1 MRWTNRG
8 SLFGRG
14 RATRSGDVSLGEE
27 SHCQLVDTLTDLTCE
42 VCGESFQLDANE
54 HGWPTLPDARDFL
67 ADHARCL
74 AVIVTDD

>member
-1 MRWTNRG
+1 VE
-8 SLFGRG
+8 
-14 RATRSGDVSLGEE
+14 A
-27 SHCQLVDTLTDLTCE
+27 LTDLTCE

-67 ADHARCL
+67 ADHANCL